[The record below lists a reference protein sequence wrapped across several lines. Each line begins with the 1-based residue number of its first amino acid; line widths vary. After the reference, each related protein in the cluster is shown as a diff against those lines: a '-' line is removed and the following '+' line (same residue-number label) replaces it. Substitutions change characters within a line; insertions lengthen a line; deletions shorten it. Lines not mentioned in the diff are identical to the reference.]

1 MNNPRIGTAL
11 IAAALITGLAA
22 CGGGGGGG
30 GTLSGI
36 GGTGITTVG
45 TITGFGSIFV
55 NGVEYE
61 TTSTSFEIDDA
72 SGSETGLRVG
82 MVVRIDGTIDDN
94 GTTGAAT
101 RVSFDAELE
110 GPINGAPTENADQS
124 AKTFTLLGTTVVASA
139 STTVY
144 ENTSYAT
151 LAGNDLVEVSGFFD
165 ASGQLRATYI
175 ENKGGSFV
183 PNATEVEAKGTV
195 TELGASSFT
204 LQMAS
209 GATLTVDISGGPDT
223 SEVDGGTLANGQFV
237 EVKGT
242 LASAGATTLTA
253 TRIESEDL
261 DDDAGKV
268 SLEGIIT
275 NHVSDAS
282 FTVGTVTVNA
292 GSATFEPATLVLG
305 NGVEVEV
312 EGTLSGGV
320 LTATKVEARGGS
332 IKVEARVS
340 SVNTAASS
348 ITLSVGT
355 GTVTVFTNSQTRMED
370 DVLNLEPFTLAN
382 ISGGDFLEIEAHLD
396 GSGNVVADKL
406 KRDNASDTLVQATLD
421 SASDPNV
428 TLLGVTF
435 DTTGASFEDAND
447 AGITS
452 GAFFSS
458 ASAGDLVKIKD
469 SNNDGT
475 AEEVEFE
482 N

>member
-1 MNNPRIGTAL
+1 MNYPRIAATIS
-11 IAAALITGLAA
+11 IAALVASLAA
-22 CGGGGGGG
+22 CSGGGGSS
-30 GTLSGI
+30 LSGI
-36 GGTGITTVG
+36 GGTGVTTVG

-61 TTSTSFEIDDA
+61 TTSTSFEVDDA
-72 SGSETGLRVG
+72 SGSESDLRVG
-82 MVVRIDGTIDDN
+82 MVVRIEGTIDAN
-94 GTTGAAT
+94 GTTGTAT

-124 AKTFTLLGTTVVASA
+124 AKTFSLLGTTVVASA

-151 LAGNDLVEVSGFFD
+151 LAGNDMVEVSGFFD
-165 ASGQLRATYI
+165 ANGQLQATYI
-175 ENKGGSFV
+175 EKKTGAFAANS
-183 PNATEVEAKGTV
+183 TEVEAKGTV
-195 TELGASSFT
+195 TGLGASSFI

-209 GATLTVDISGGPDT
+209 GATLTVDISGSPDT
-223 SEVDGGTLANGQFV
+223 SEVNGGTLANGQYV

-268 SLEGIIT
+268 SLEGIVR
-275 NHVSDAS
+275 NYVSDAN
-282 FTVGTVTVNA
+282 FQLGMMTVDA
-292 GSATFEPATLVLG
+292 SAARFEPATLVLG
-305 NGVEVEV
+305 DGIEIEV
-312 EGTLSGGV
+312 EGTVSNGV
-320 LTATKVEARGGS
+320 LTATEIEARGGN
-332 IKVEARVS
+332 IEIEAPVA
-340 SVNTAASS
+340 SVDTTAGTV
-348 ITLSVGT
+348 TLTVGT
-355 GTVTVFTNSQTRMED
+355 GSVTVLTNSQTRMED
-370 DVLNLEPFTLAN
+370 EVLNREPFTLAD
-382 ISGGDFLEIEAHLD
+382 ISSGDFLEIEAHLD

-406 KRDNASDTLVQATLD
+406 KRDSASATILQASLD
-421 SASDPNV
+421 SVASPNV

-435 DTTGASFEDAND
+435 DTSGASFEDAND
-447 AGITS
+447 NGITS
-452 GAFFSS
+452 GTFFSS
-458 ASAGDLVKIKD
+458 ASTGDLVKIKD